1 MIFQCI
7 LWFSLY
13 KVLMKLVQV
22 VLHTHPHTHT
32 CLLLIHSSGPR
43 SQDSGAQG
51 WQDRQEFPV

>member
-13 KVLMKLVQV
+13 KVLKLVKLVQV
-22 VLHTHPHTHT
+22 ALHTRV

-43 SQDSGAQG
+43 RQGSGTQG